1 MTHTGKIARLSRE
14 IRDQLNRRLQDGEKG
29 RRLVEW
35 LNALPEVQSV
45 LKAEF
50 DGRSI
55 SGQNLSKWKL
65 DGYREW
71 LTQQEILGDT
81 RQLSANARELT
92 DATDGKLADHLATVL
107 AARYASMLMGWNGEA
122 TGEFLQKLRPLRALC
137 QDIVELRR
145 GGHSAARLKIEQERL
160 EREREKTEEEV
171 VEYFKRW
178 AGNPKVR
185 EVICDKCLSPKER
198 EARLCEIFGLPPDDD
213 VPNQTK
219 SK

>member
-145 GGHSAARLKIEQERL
+145 GRGRSKPGQQPNKLKHAQSKTKPGRSRPRHTRNRPGRGQNRRRRARSRPELGRWSNHSALL
-160 EREREKTEEEV
+160 
-171 VEYFKRW
+171 
-178 AGNPKVR
+178 N
-185 EVICDKCLSPKER
+185 
-198 EARLCEIFGLPPDDD
+198 
-213 VPNQTK
+213 
-219 SK
+219 